1 MSIAIMI
8 TSENLP
14 QLKYISSLIRENGD
28 WSGEMKDSLKL
39 VDDTID
45 VLTGSFQSVPFAEEP
60 LN

>member
-1 MSIAIMI
+1 MSIDIMI

-14 QLKYISSLIRENGD
+14 QLKYISAVIRENGD
-28 WSGEMKDSLKL
+28 WSEDMKDALKL

>member
-1 MSIAIMI
+1 MI

-14 QLKYISSLIRENGD
+14 QLKYISAVLRENGD
-28 WSGEMKDSLKL
+28 FSEDMKNALKL